1 MFCPGEKLGYIN
13 FFAIVFQSY
22 LEKRRSNGHT
32 FCPITPLL
40 NEWRIERCVSCKSQD
55 RWKICGFRPAIV
67 SRRYRVIVPGS
78 TVSGSTIG
86 TESVFGGLLRARLTS
101 RSSITISEVI
111 LVGELMEPVSPGE
124 LLKEE
129 FLEPMGLSQ
138 YRLAKETGIPAQRIG
153 RIVLGRR
160 RITADTDLRLCR
172 FFGLSDGYWLRA
184 QAAYD
189 LEATRRNIG
198 PALDRII
205 PWEGAAVVQ

>member
-1 MFCPGEKLGYIN
+1 M
-13 FFAIVFQSY
+13 
-22 LEKRRSNGHT
+22 
-32 FCPITPLL
+32 
-40 NEWRIERCVSCKSQD
+40 
-55 RWKICGFRPAIV
+55 
-67 SRRYRVIVPGS
+67 
-78 TVSGSTIG
+78 
-86 TESVFGGLLRARLTS
+86 S

-111 LVGELMEPVSPGE
+111 LVSELMEPVSPGE

-153 RIVLGRR
+153 QIVLGRR

-189 LEATRRNIG
+189 LEATRRSIG
-198 PALDRII
+198 PALDRIT
-205 PWEGAAVVQ
+205 PWEGAAVAQ